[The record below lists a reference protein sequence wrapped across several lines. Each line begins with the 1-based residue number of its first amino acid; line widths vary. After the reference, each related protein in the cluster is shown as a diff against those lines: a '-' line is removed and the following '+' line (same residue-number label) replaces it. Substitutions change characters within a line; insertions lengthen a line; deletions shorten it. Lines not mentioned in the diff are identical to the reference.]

1 MNKVEFGK
9 LEDLEYSVN
18 EAYKTLRTNL
28 SFCGNDVKT
37 ILLTSCTPN
46 EGKST
51 VALRLTQALA
61 EDEKKVIL
69 VDADLR
75 KSVFIGRYGITSE
88 HQIKGLSH
96 YLSGQNELDDV
107 ICETGIENLNIIF
120 AGPTTPNPTELIGN
134 SYFEEMIKTLRE
146 QYDYIIIDAPPLGS
160 VIDAAII
167 TKVCDGTILV
177 VENNVISRRFAQDG
191 IHQRPGLRIFAIFFC
206 QRHRFIH
213 GGAFW
218 DLVQLINLVQ
228 PQMEDVPHHGMEIFQ
243 PPRQELL
250 QVKIQL
256 VPVLQ
261 DAVAQPRS
269 QRRVPGGQTIP
280 GDIIFQHGI

>member
-177 VENNVISRRFAQDG
+177 VENNVISRRFAQDVKKQIEITG
-191 IHQRPGLRIFAIFFC
+191 CKILGVI
-206 QRHRFIH
+206 
-213 GGAFW
+213 
-218 DLVQLINLVQ
+218 IN
-228 PQMEDVPHHGMEIFQ
+228 
-243 PPRQELL
+243 
-250 QVKIQL
+250 KY
-256 VPVLQ
+256 
-261 DAVAQPRS
+261 
-269 QRRVPGGQTIP
+269 
-280 GDIIFQHGI
+280 DIYRKGKYKSYYSGYYKRKKYKGYGRYGRYGEYGTYGTYGKPSGK

>member
-146 QYDYIIIDAPPLGS
+146 QYDYCLLYTS
-160 VIDAAII
+160 DAA
-167 TKVCDGTILV
+167 D
-177 VENNVISRRFAQDG
+177 E
-191 IHQRPGLRIFAIFFC
+191 
-206 QRHRFIH
+206 
-213 GGAFW
+213 
-218 DLVQLINLVQ
+218 
-228 PQMEDVPHHGMEIFQ
+228 
-243 PPRQELL
+243 
-250 QVKIQL
+250 
-256 VPVLQ
+256 
-261 DAVAQPRS
+261 
-269 QRRVPGGQTIP
+269 
-280 GDIIFQHGI
+280 

>member
-9 LEDLEYSVN
+9 LDELEYSVN

-28 SFCGNDVKT
+28 SFCGDNIKT

-51 VALRLTQALA
+51 VALRLSQALA

-69 VDADLR
+69 IDADLR
-75 KSVFIGRYGITSE
+75 KSVFIGRYGITGE

-107 ICETGIENLNIIF
+107 ICETEIENLNIIF
-120 AGPTTPNPTELIGN
+120 AGPATPNPTELIGN
-134 SYFEEMIKTLRE
+134 SYFEEMVKTLRE
-146 QYDYIIIDAPPLGS
+146 QYDYIIIDAPPLGA

-177 VENNVISRRFAQDG
+177 VENNVISRRFAQEVKKQ
-191 IHQRPGLRIFAIFFC
+191 I
-206 QRHRFIH
+206 
-213 GGAFW
+213 
-218 DLVQLINLVQ
+218 
-228 PQMEDVPHHGMEIFQ
+228 EITGCKILGVILNKYNIYGKGKY
-243 PPRQELL
+243 RGYNSGYYKRRKYKGYGSYGRYGEYGEN
-250 QVKIQL
+250 VK
-256 VPVLQ
+256 
-261 DAVAQPRS
+261 S
-269 QRRVPGGQTIP
+269 SGKK
-280 GDIIFQHGI
+280 